1 MPADAMPNADSD
13 MTAGL
18 TVFIVDDDDAIRDSL
33 EVLLDCAGFRAES
46 FSTPLA
52 FLESGAPSRPGCLL
66 VDVRMPQ
73 MSGLDVQERLT
84 RGGHAMPVVV
94 MTGHGDVPLAVRAM
108 KAGAVDFVEKP
119 FEEEAL
125 LAAVRSALALA
136 RSAESRTADA
146 APPAAVPERPA
157 SPPALS
163 APPEVLSRLS
173 TLTPRELDVLR
184 WLVAGKSNKVIAFEL
199 SISPRTV
206 EIHRARVMEKM
217 QADSLPTLVRMA
229 IAAGVVPG
237 GG

>member
-1 MPADAMPNADSD
+1 MPADTKSDAATD
-13 MTAGL
+13 MTADL

-33 EVLLDCAGFRAES
+33 QILLECAGFQAES

-52 FLESGAPSRPGCLL
+52 FLDSDAPSRPGCLL

-73 MSGLDVQERLT
+73 MSGLEVQERLA
-84 RGGHAMPVVV
+84 RDGRAIPVVV

-119 FEEEAL
+119 FEEESL
-125 LAAVRSALALA
+125 LAAVRSALARA
-136 RSAESRTADA
+136 AESRTPAA
-146 APPAAVPERPA
+146 APPAAAPEQPDPPPA
-157 SPPALS
+157 SS
-163 APPEVLSRLS
+163 APPEVLARLS
-173 TLTPRELDVLR
+173 ALTPREHDVLR

-237 GG
+237 GL

>member
-1 MPADAMPNADSD
+1 MASD
-13 MTAGL
+13 L

-73 MSGLDVQERLT
+73 MSGLDLQERLAS
-84 RGGHAMPVVV
+84 GGHAMPVVV

-136 RSAESRTADA
+136 RAAECRTAAAAQPAA
-146 APPAAVPERPA
+146 APEQPAPAPAA
-157 SPPALS
+157 S
-163 APPEVLSRLS
+163 APPEVMDRLAA
-173 TLTPRELDVLR
+173 LTPREMDVLR
-184 WLVAGKSNKVIAFEL
+184 WLVAGKSNKIIAFEL

-217 QADSLPTLVRMA
+217 RADSLPALVRMA

-237 GG
+237 GM

>member
-1 MPADAMPNADSD
+1 MPADAMPTADPD
-13 MTAGL
+13 L
-18 TVFIVDDDDAIRDSL
+18 TVFILDDDDAIRDSL
-33 EVLLDCAGFRAES
+33 EVLLECAGFRVES
-46 FSTPLA
+46 FSTPLG

-125 LAAVRSALALA
+125 LIAVRSALALA
-136 RSAESRTADA
+136 RAADSRTADA
-146 APPAAVPERPA
+146 APPAAVSEQPA
-157 SPPALS
+157 SPPA
-163 APPEVLSRLS
+163 APPEILDRLAV
-173 TLTPRELDVLR
+173 LTPRELDVLR

-217 QADSLPTLVRMA
+217 RADSLPTLVRMA

>member
-1 MPADAMPNADSD
+1 MPADVTPDMPPD
-13 MTAGL
+13 MTADL

-33 EVLLDCAGFRAES
+33 QVLLECAGFRAES

-73 MSGLDVQERLT
+73 MSGLDVQERLA
-84 RGGHAMPVVV
+84 RDGHGLPVVV

-125 LAAVRSALALA
+125 LAAVRSALLRAA
-136 RSAESRTADA
+136 DKRTAEA
-146 APPAAVPERPA
+146 APPAPA
-157 SPPALS
+157 PDLPAPPPLLS
-163 APPEVLSRLS
+163 APPEVLARLS
-173 TLTPRELDVLR
+173 ALTPRELDVLR

>member
-1 MPADAMPNADSD
+1 MPADAVPDMSAD
-13 MTAGL
+13 L

-33 EVLLDCAGFRAES
+33 QILLECAGFRAES

-52 FLESGAPSRPGCLL
+52 FLESEAPARPGCLL

-73 MSGLDVQERLT
+73 MSGLDVQERLA
-84 RGGHAMPVVV
+84 RDGRAIPVVV

-119 FEEEAL
+119 FEEESL
-125 LAAVRSALALA
+125 LAAVRSALARA
-136 RSAESRTADA
+136 AESRTPA
-146 APPAAVPERPA
+146 APPAAAPEQPAPPPA
-157 SPPALS
+157 SS
-163 APPEVLSRLS
+163 APPEVLVARLS
-173 TLTPRELDVLR
+173 ALTPREHDVLR

-229 IAAGVVPG
+229 ISAGVVPG
-237 GG
+237 GL

>member
-1 MPADAMPNADSD
+1 MPADAMPAADSD
-13 MTAGL
+13 L
-18 TVFIVDDDDAIRDSL
+18 TVFILDDDDAIRDSL
-33 EVLLDCAGFRAES
+33 EVLLECAGFRVES
-46 FSTPLA
+46 FSTPLG

-84 RGGHAMPVVV
+84 RGGHAIPVVV

-136 RSAESRTADA
+136 RAAESRTADA
-146 APPAAVPERPA
+146 ASPAAVAEQPA
-157 SPPALS
+157 PPPAVS
-163 APPEVLSRLS
+163 APPEVLDRLAA
-173 TLTPRELDVLR
+173 LTPREMDVLR
-184 WLVAGKSNKVIAFEL
+184 WLVAGKSNKIIAFEL

-217 QADSLPTLVRMA
+217 RADSLPTLVRMA

-237 GG
+237 GA

>member
-1 MPADAMPNADSD
+1 
-13 MTAGL
+13 MTADL

-33 EVLLDCAGFRAES
+33 QVLLECAGFRAES
-46 FSTPLA
+46 FSTPLS
-52 FLESGAPSRPGCLL
+52 FLDSDAPSRPGCLL

-73 MSGLDVQERLT
+73 MSGLDVQERLARDG
-84 RGGHAMPVVV
+84 RGLPVVV

-125 LAAVRSALALA
+125 LAAVRSALARA
-136 RSAESRTADA
+136 ADSRTAEA
-146 APPAAVPERPA
+146 TPPAPAPEQPA
-157 SPPALS
+157 SMSPAAS
-163 APPEVLSRLS
+163 APPEVLTRLS
-173 TLTPRELDVLR
+173 ALTPRELDVLR

>member
-1 MPADAMPNADSD
+1 MPADAMPTADSD
-13 MTAGL
+13 L
-18 TVFIVDDDDAIRDSL
+18 TVFILDDDDAIRDSL
-33 EVLLDCAGFRAES
+33 EVLLECAGFRVES
-46 FSTPLA
+46 FSTPLG
-52 FLESGAPSRPGCLL
+52 FLESGAPARPGCLL

-136 RSAESRTADA
+136 RASESRTADA
-146 APPAAVPERPA
+146 ASPAAVAEQPA
-157 SPPALS
+157 PPPAVS
-163 APPEVLSRLS
+163 ASPEVLDRLAA
-173 TLTPRELDVLR
+173 LTPREMDVLR
-184 WLVAGKSNKVIAFEL
+184 WLVAGKSNKIIAFEL

-217 QADSLPTLVRMA
+217 RADSLPTLVRMA

-237 GG
+237 GA